1 MLCVALID
9 NQLVVIN
16 VLRVNLMTLCLWIE
30 STKGNW
36 RFA

>member
-9 NQLVVIN
+9 YQSVAIN
-16 VLRVNLMTLCLWIE
+16 VLRMNLMMLCLWLE

-36 RFA
+36 LFA